1 MTTFSRIFFADYCF
15 FLISSPLQ
23 KRNILSPGTNLL
35 LLKLNILQSHSFRV
49 FFHYKVSIPQQKSVC
64 GLRVRIVCSR
74 YTPRK
79 ACEYLKKCYE
89 EFTEA
94 FITFFGV
101 WGHSFST
108 HTKFSEKVPFCTPR
122 YAHVRVRIRGYEMV
136 VFRKILCM
144 YYTNDPYCKVAR
156 QKVGPAFL
164 QY

>member
-1 MTTFSRIFFADYCF
+1 MLIIFPFIRL
-15 FLISSPLQ
+15 FLNL
-23 KRNILSPGTNLL
+23 LSPTEKNHSIPWH
-35 LLKLNILQSHSFRV
+35 KSPSSVEIKHSSILPFQG
-49 FFHYKVSIPQQKSVC
+49 FFHYKVSIPQQKRIC
-64 GLRVRIVCSR
+64 ELRVWIVCSR